1 MLRRLLPASLL
12 LLLSGCGAVEE
23 VVCEPCTQARLDGMS
38 LQERTAAA
46 VASGNEALI
55 PKPPRH
61 YEAVMEGRPFC
72 ETLPELSEQGVREHL
87 MDTDLV
93 VATETGMLFLA
104 ICQLYY
110 REDEAALL
118 TLHRFLVYLDF
129 KEEKEGESEVT
140 DYFKYT
146 AGQLLSEN
154 GPNSIDF
161 YTGSRGIFQVE
172 DEERWKET
180 DFFDGAVSKRVD
192 DFWENGDLGYLG
204 VFQ

>member
-12 LLLSGCGAVEE
+12 LLSGCGAVEQ

-55 PKPPRH
+55 PKPPKR
-61 YEAVMEGRPFC
+61 YEEIMQGEPFC

-87 MDTDLV
+87 IAMELPAV
-93 VATETGMLFLA
+93 TEMGMLSLA
-104 ICQLYY
+104 LCQLYY
-110 REDEAALL
+110 RDRDAASL

-154 GPNSIDF
+154 GTSSIEF
-161 YTGSRGIFQVE
+161 YTGSRGILQVK
-172 DEERWKET
+172 DEERWEKT
-180 DFFDGAVSKRVD
+180 DFFDRAVSTRVD
-192 DFWENGDLGYLG
+192 DFWENGDLSYLRI
-204 VFQ
+204 FQ